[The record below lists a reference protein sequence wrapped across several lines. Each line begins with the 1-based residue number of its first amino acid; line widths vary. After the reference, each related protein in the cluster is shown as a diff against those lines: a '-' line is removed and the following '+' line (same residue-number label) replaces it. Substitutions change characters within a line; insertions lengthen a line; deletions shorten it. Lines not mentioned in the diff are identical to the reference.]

1 MAETKPKKEEAV
13 DAVESNVAADK
24 PKVSWEDKKVV
35 VRLFLDNDKY
45 KDDVTVVVNGKTW
58 LIRRG
63 VDVELPMY
71 VWEVIEKGLEQDTK
85 TAQFIQKEVDYYKQ
99 REKEFNF

>member
-1 MAETKPKKEEAV
+1 MAETKPKKVEAV
-13 DAVESNVAADK
+13 EAGERNVVSDK

-35 VRLFLDNDKY
+35 VRLFLDSEKY

-58 LIRRG
+58 RIRRG
-63 VDVELPMY
+63 VDVELPLY
-71 VWEVIEKGLEQDTK
+71 VWEVIEKGLMQDTK
-85 TAQFIQKEVDYYKQ
+85 TAQYIQKEVDYYKE